1 MNKIKLILTI
11 TGGLVLAVLIAAI
24 IAVALEENRTAR
36 IFNEYES
43 VYADGKYMEQISI
56 DNVGLVKQDISCGY
70 AVMEMFSNWSGGTVT
85 EESLYN
91 EYGKVVTST
100 GKSFE
105 NEMNKRFPEFKT
117 TMYPYLT
124 NTEMIDKIYDTLKN
138 GFPVPFEWAAR
149 YEDIWTL
156 HYSLI
161 TGIDIRNDTITVLNP
176 YGYEENLTLKEF
188 VDRTSFKAYEN
199 MPVFLRLAFAF
210 GIFERN
216 TVFVIERLPDFY
228 R

>member
-1 MNKIKLILTI
+1 MKKWKKILLIL
-11 TGGLVLAVLIAAI
+11 GGLVLAVVITAI
-24 IAVALEENRTAR
+24 TAIAVEERKA
-36 IFNEYES
+36 
-43 VYADGKYMEQISI
+43 VYILDDYSIVYTDKKYMEPLYI

-70 AVMEMFSNWSGGTVT
+70 AVIEMFSNWTGGKIT
-85 EESLYN
+85 EESLYD

-105 NEMNKRFPEFKT
+105 KEMKKRFPEFKT
-117 TMYPYLT
+117 TMYPYLS

-138 GFPVPFEWAAR
+138 GVPVPFQWAAK
-149 YEDIWTL
+149 YNDIWTL

-161 TGIDIRNDTITVLNP
+161 TGIDIPNDNITILNP

-188 VDRTSFKAYEN
+188 IDRTSFKAYED
-199 MPVFLRLAFAF
+199 MPIYLRLAFAF

-216 TVFVIERLPDFY
+216 TIFAVER
-228 R
+228 

>member
-124 NTEMIDKIYDTLKN
+124 NTEMIDKIYDTLKD
-138 GFPVPFEWAAR
+138 GIPVPFEWAAR